1 MRKIVLFAFCVA
13 VAMIS
18 CKNKGQ
24 AEEAADTDST
34 AVDSVLAE
42 LNDTTPLPMFLYY
55 MNPQYMQMVYWT
67 NAEKPQKTEDNA
79 EYYAEMLNSWGLQ
92 DIFHRNAAGYTKM
105 LLDNKWV
112 DIKFIGEQLKDPD
125 GKVMYGGELHGR
137 ASIPSPGLRYAFV
150 NDKDIPKGEFFGG
163 MQVVVHKDY
172 LTSRKQLKID
182 VPKGEKPMPKAL
194 VQQMEQKYGMKAS
207 HSLICSMI
215 DGRYTQGFIQFV
227 GEYKKAPK
235 DPNNDYKKALAL
247 EVITDGDSIY
257 VQERLGYYD
266 EASKTCTWNADDGG
280 DYCPTSIQAAF
291 EGPKGLELCYC
302 HGAPE
307 SVTVGMFFP
316 RNGKLNELE
325 YECYH
330 ALIDEQ
336 EPLWDKEIAE
346 MQKLYLKDGNADK
359 DCPLKKYDFLDIDND
374 EINEVWM
381 CDKDERISA
390 LFTFKD
396 RKPQLIGVETGKM
409 KASFFRAN
417 DNKGAVRIAGP
428 AGGASYATE
437 FYVLRK
443 SQVVD
448 RFFMMELEGEITEA
462 ELNGKTLTKWEAAE
476 FLDKS
481 PSNEYKPYIY
491 WKEKEQ
497 Q

>member
-1 MRKIVLFAFCVA
+1 
-13 VAMIS
+13 
-18 CKNKGQ
+18 
-24 AEEAADTDST
+24 
-34 AVDSVLAE
+34 
-42 LNDTTPLPMFLYY
+42 
-55 MNPQYMQMVYWT
+55 
-67 NAEKPQKTEDNA
+67 
-79 EYYAEMLNSWGLQ
+79 
-92 DIFHRNAAGYTKM
+92 
-105 LLDNKWV
+105 
-112 DIKFIGEQLKDPD
+112 
-125 GKVMYGGELHGR
+125 
-137 ASIPSPGLRYAFV
+137 
-150 NDKDIPKGEFFGG
+150 
-163 MQVVVHKDY
+163 
-172 LTSRKQLKID
+172 
-182 VPKGEKPMPKAL
+182 
-194 VQQMEQKYGMKAS
+194 
-207 HSLICSMI
+207 MI

-374 EINEVWM
+374 DINEVWM

-396 RKPQLIGVETGKM
+396 RKPQLIGVETDKLH
-409 KASFFRAN
+409 ASFLQPQN
-417 DNKGAVRIAGP
+417 GKGYVRIVGS
-428 AGGASYATE
+428 AGGPSVYTQLFALKKSKVVERFNMLEVEGNIDEAS
-437 FYVLRK
+437 
-443 SQVVD
+443 
-448 RFFMMELEGEITEA
+448 
-462 ELNGKTLTKWEAAE
+462 LNGKTISRSEAADY
-476 FLDKS
+476 LDRT
-481 PSNEYKPYIY
+481 PDDWDIYIY
-491 WKEKEQ
+491 WRNIEE
-497 Q
+497 